1 MLENGFIKLYRSLLK
16 WEWYDDINTKTVFIH
31 LLLTVN
37 VEDCKWR
44 GVEVKRGSRVA
55 SYETLSQELKLSVKQ
70 IRTAINHLETTG
82 EVARSPYPKFTVFTI
97 KNYDKFQ
104 ERASKTASKGQGEGK
119 VRASK
124 GQQSK
129 KDKKDNN
136 DKNLYY
142 ISFGEFNHIK
152 LTEEQYQN
160 LIHEFGEET
169 IKNYI
174 RKMDEWIQL
183 KGKKPYKDYN
193 LAIRNWINRDK
204 ENNRNQKCDDFDVEK
219 YKQFINKF

>member
-1 MLENGFIKLYRSLLK
+1 MIGLKRIKK
-16 WEWYDDINTKTVFIH
+16 
-31 LLLTVN
+31 
-37 VEDCKWR
+37 
-44 GVEVKRGSRVA
+44 
-55 SYETLSQELKLSVKQ
+55 
-70 IRTAINHLETTG
+70 
-82 EVARSPYPKFTVFTI
+82 I
-97 KNYDKFQ
+97 KK
-104 ERASKTASKGQGEGK
+104 
-119 VRASK
+119 
-124 GQQSK
+124 
-129 KDKKDNN
+129 

-160 LIHEFGEET
+160 LINEFGEET

-204 ENNRNQKCDDFDVEK
+204 ENNRNQKSDDFDVEK

>member
-1 MLENGFIKLYRSLLK
+1 MLKKGFVKIDRKITSWR
-16 WEWYDDINTKTVFIH
+16 WYQDNNTFRVFFH
-31 LLLTVN
+31 LIITANYEDGEFETLTI
-37 VEDCKWR
+37 
-44 GVEVKRGSRVA
+44 KRGQRVT
-55 SYETLSQELKLSVKQ
+55 SYKSLADETGLSVQ
-70 IRTAINHLETTG
+70 NVRTAINHLKSTG
-82 EVARSPYPKFTVFTI
+82 EITVNSHAKFSIITI
-97 KNYDKFQ
+97 KNYNQYQ
-104 ERASKTASKGQGEGK
+104 EDNKLINNQLTSY
-119 VRASK
+119 
-124 GQQSK
+124 QQAPNDNERKIK
-129 KDKKDNN
+129 K

-160 LIHEFGEET
+160 LINEFGEET

-204 ENNRNQKCDDFDVEK
+204 ENNRNQKSDDFDVEK